1 MFSVSWLLSF
11 LLSVVSL
18 LLHTHTWMSVPHCT
32 ACNVLCKSIQRTKE
46 KENERPY
53 MTRLNF
59 QPSTSFTQ
67 SHTVKIFFSSHN
79 MTNLQWH
86 FPSFI
91 IISLF
96 SIPIQHTHSLSLE
109 AETTRRTWFQNTF
122 LPSSAVAI
130 FRSTSSSTFLVLGPV
145 VPGVVRPQVSFAAE
159 TVGKD
164 PDCNDASCLGVWDGL
179 LADCPHYDKIAMYS
193 GSAGCASS
201 QDDTPGVFAEP

>member
-1 MFSVSWLLSF
+1 VQVNPKNQREGKRKTLLDTVECILDIFQFFFDSF
-11 LLSVVSL
+11 GQFY
-18 LLHTHTWMSVPHCT
+18 
-32 ACNVLCKSIQRTKE
+32 LCG
-46 KENERPY
+46 N
-53 MTRLNF
+53 
-59 QPSTSFTQ
+59 
-67 SHTVKIFFSSHN
+67 FSSHN

-91 IISLF
+91 IIISLF
-96 SIPIQHTHSLSLE
+96 SIPIQHTHSLSLK
-109 AETTRRTWFQNTF
+109 AETTRRTWFQKSF

-145 VPGVVRPQVSFAAE
+145 VPGVVGGVVRPQVSFAAE